1 MTAPNF
7 YQTRECLPKTESK
20 RIKMVTNLEVLKSSS
35 IVGVIERYIPL
46 RKNGANFIACCPF
59 HSEKS
64 PSFVVS
70 EAKGMFKCFGC
81 GKGGDALSFIKEYEK
96 IDFNEAVKRLSEL
109 TGIAL
114 EYDKAQRVGKS
125 PHEVLEKI
133 NELAKRELA
142 KNAAIVEYL
151 AQRELTQEIC
161 EKYDIGLVPSKQILL
176 ANFSTQEL
184 VESGFANKASGDY
197 GLPRGASTARNDDKK
212 VDSNKNEQ
220 SNNSS
225 QATRRQDFGDR
236 IGAFQAVRGDKTD
249 GLSHKRGAAIADSSP
264 KANAITIPM
273 HHRICIAI
281 RNPQH
286 KVVAFVARTHPHY
299 SFPPNAPKY
308 INSKESYFYKKT
320 QILYLYS
327 NAKSSIQAQK
337 AAFVVEGYIDSI
349 LLHENGFKN
358 AIATGGTAFNVQHLN
373 LLTRLDCEVIFCFDN
388 DKSGMAANFRAVKVC
403 FGAGFYKVKVAILQN
418 RDSKGKRCKD
428 INEALL
434 AMDSNNSAQAESNQ
448 INGAC
453 EARNLESVV
462 GGLGAKGVKKEGGI
476 RESSLPI
483 QAPPSPLERTLSQTK
498 LESSHTAQ
506 KVDSMDCHADKSA
519 RNDREAPKLDFKFL
533 SGYEFFIKWL
543 YKNKDKQ
550 QAFNEIKAAI
560 SACQNF
566 YYKQEFLDT
575 ACKLTGVPQEYF
587 TQDKIPT
594 KQPKD
599 NYSTLIASIL
609 HSQDC
614 AYIASELDLSF
625 LPAQVRGSLQVFIA
639 QSLRASAL
647 GLESAISAPREID
660 RPPVLSHPRGLKN
673 TDSSSKILEAA
684 GEQTQGKSQKAQN
697 LNTPQDSRIFDEKA
711 GLRSGEQGDKTG
723 SSIDAVSHKLPALSQ
738 KAESILKEFIHATPL
753 ESGEFYQHYCDLYLA
768 HLNREQ
774 TKARAK
780 KDLKLVLALSEKIA
794 QVQQDIAAQKA
805 F

>member
-1 MTAPNF
+1 
-7 YQTRECLPKTESK
+7 
-20 RIKMVTNLEVLKSSS
+20 MVTNIEALKSSS
-35 IVGVIERYIPL
+35 IVSVIERYIPL

-96 IDFNEAVKRLSEL
+96 IDFSEAIKRLSEL

-133 NELAKRELA
+133 NELAKRELQ

-151 AQRELTQEIC
+151 AQRGITAEIC
-161 EKYDIGLVPSKQILL
+161 ERYDIGLVPSKSQLL
-176 ANFSTQEL
+176 QHFSAGEL
-184 VESGFANKASGDY
+184 VESGFANEYEKGKISI
-197 GLPRGASTARNDDKK
+197 PMR
-212 VDSNKNEQ
+212 E
-220 SNNSS
+220 
-225 QATRRQDFGDR
+225 R
-236 IGAFQAVRGDKTD
+236 IG
-249 GLSHKRGAAIADSSP
+249 
-264 KANAITIPM
+264 
-273 HHRICIAI
+273 IAI

-286 KVVAFVARTHPHY
+286 KLVAFVARTHPHY
-299 SFPPNAPKY
+299 NFPPNAPKY

-327 NAKSSIQAQK
+327 NAKSHIQAQK

-373 LLTRLDCEVIFCFDN
+373 LLTKLDCEVIFCFDN

-418 RDSKGKRCKD
+418 RDTKGRLCKD
-428 INEALL
+428 INEAL
-434 AMDSNNSAQAESNQ
+434 
-448 INGAC
+448 
-453 EARNLESVV
+453 
-462 GGLGAKGVKKEGGI
+462 
-476 RESSLPI
+476 
-483 QAPPSPLERTLSQTK
+483 
-498 LESSHTAQ
+498 
-506 KVDSMDCHADKSA
+506 MDCHALQGKA
-519 RNDREAPKLDFKFL
+519 RNDREAPNLNETAKDSKVCDEKAGLRSGEQGDKTGASIDAVSHKLPALSRKTESTSEKLKFNYL

-550 QAFNEIKAAI
+550 QAFTEIKAAI
-560 SACQNF
+560 SACKNF
-566 YYKQEFLDT
+566 YDKQEFLDT
-575 ACKLTGVPQEYF
+575 ACKLTGVPSEYF

-599 NYSTLIASIL
+599 DYSKLVASIL
-609 HSQDC
+609 HSEEC

-625 LPAQVRGSLQVFIA
+625 LPAHLRGSLQVFIA

-647 GLESAISAPREID
+647 RDKSASASSDSLRRTTSATQSP
-660 RPPVLSHPRGLKN
+660 LSHSAN
-673 TDSSSKILEAA
+673 FSSQILEAA
-684 GEQTQGKSQKAQN
+684 GEQAQG
-697 LNTPQDSRIFDEKA
+697 
-711 GLRSGEQGDKTG
+711 
-723 SSIDAVSHKLPALSQ
+723 VSQ
-738 KAESILKEFIHATPL
+738 KAESFKEFIEVEPL
-753 ESGEFYQHYCDLYLA
+753 DSDSFYQHYCDLYLA
-768 HLNREQ
+768 HLSREQ

-794 QVQQDIAAQKA
+794 QVQQDIQAQKA

>member
-1 MTAPNF
+1 MRAFLKKPAALRLHRFAGFAGVIALDNPQNHHKILESFADF
-7 YQTRECLPKTESK
+7 YKTRKLRIFCKKARFLTNSQVAGFLMRKQGCVGFCAEISLEWLSHKQKASSLLYRKKPTPKRTK
-20 RIKMVTNLEVLKSSS
+20 VVTNIEALKSSS

-70 EAKGMFKCFGC
+70 EAKGMYKCFGC

-96 IDFNEAVKRLSEL
+96 IDFSEALKRLSEL

-114 EYDKAQRVGKS
+114 EYDKAQRAGKS

-142 KNAAIVEYL
+142 KSEQILAYL
-151 AQRELTQEIC
+151 QERGISKEIC

-176 ANFSTQEL
+176 ANFSAADL
-184 VESGFANKASGDY
+184 VESGFANKYSALGKHS
-197 GLPRGASTARNDDKK
+197 S
-212 VDSNKNEQ
+212 DSK
-220 SNNSS
+220 
-225 QATRRQDFGDR
+225 DFGTTADHQSSSAPKSLESPTSPTASPR
-236 IGAFQAVRGDKTD
+236 ILQEKQ
-249 GLSHKRGAAIADSSP
+249 
-264 KANAITIPM
+264 ANAITIPM

-286 KVVAFVARTHPHY
+286 KIVAFVARTHPHY
-299 SFPPNAPKY
+299 NFPPNAPKY

-327 NAKSSIQAQK
+327 NAKSSIQAQN

-418 RDSKGKRCKD
+418 KDTRGKLCKD

-434 AMDSNNSAQAESNQ
+434 CGNLQAN
-448 INGAC
+448 
-453 EARNLESVV
+453 
-462 GGLGAKGVKKEGGI
+462 
-476 RESSLPI
+476 
-483 QAPPSPLERTLSQTK
+483 T
-498 LESSHTAQ
+498 LESSSTRISSLKGGQGGLNCEVAPLTPPFTPQ
-506 KVDSMDCHADKSA
+506 APDDAFKVARERATIDCMDSASA
-519 RNDREAPKLDFKFL
+519 ELRERKTESTSEKLKFNYL
-533 SGYEFFIKWL
+533 SGFEFFIKWL

-550 QAFNEIKAAI
+550 QAFTEIKAAI
-560 SACQNF
+560 SACKNF
-566 YYKQEFLDT
+566 YDKQEFLDT
-575 ACKLTGVPQEYF
+575 ACKLTGVPSEYF

-599 NYSTLIASIL
+599 DYSTLIASIL
-609 HSQDC
+609 HSEEC

-625 LPAQVRGSLQVFIA
+625 IPQHKQLQAFLQTGENKELAGFI
-639 QSLRASAL
+639 
-647 GLESAISAPREID
+647 E
-660 RPPVLSHPRGLKN
+660 V
-673 TDSSSKILEAA
+673 
-684 GEQTQGKSQKAQN
+684 
-697 LNTPQDSRIFDEKA
+697 
-711 GLRSGEQGDKTG
+711 
-723 SSIDAVSHKLPALSQ
+723 
-738 KAESILKEFIHATPL
+738 TPL
-753 ESGEFYQHYCDLYLA
+753 DSDSFYQHYCDLYLA
-768 HLNREQ
+768 HLSREQ

-794 QVQQDIAAQKA
+794 QVQQDIQAQKA

>member
-1 MTAPNF
+1 
-7 YQTRECLPKTESK
+7 
-20 RIKMVTNLEVLKSSS
+20 MVTNLEALKSSS

-81 GKGGDALSFIKEYEK
+81 GKGGDALNFIKEYEK
-96 IDFNEAVKRLSEL
+96 IDFSEAVKRLSEL

-125 PHEVLEKI
+125 PSEVLEKI

-151 AQRELTQEIC
+151 AQRGLTHEIC

-176 ANFSTQEL
+176 ANFSAADL
-184 VESGFANKASGDY
+184 VESGFANKYSALGKHSGD
-197 GLPRGASTARNDDKK
+197 SK
-212 VDSNKNEQ
+212 
-220 SNNSS
+220 
-225 QATRRQDFGDR
+225 DFGTTADPKSSSAPKSLESPTSPTASPR
-236 IGAFQAVRGDKTD
+236 ILQEKQ
-249 GLSHKRGAAIADSSP
+249 
-264 KANAITIPM
+264 ANAQNISIPM

-286 KVVAFVARTHPHY
+286 KIVAFVARTHPHY
-299 SFPPNAPKY
+299 NFPPNAPKY

-327 NAKSSIQAQK
+327 NAKSHIQAQN

-434 AMDSNNSAQAESNQ
+434 AMDSKETSANAE
-448 INGAC
+448 
-453 EARNLESVV
+453 RY
-462 GGLGAKGVKKEGGI
+462 
-476 RESSLPI
+476 
-483 QAPPSPLERTLSQTK
+483 PLF
-498 LESSHTAQ
+498 
-506 KVDSMDCHADKSA
+506 CHALQGKA
-519 RNDREAPKLDFKFL
+519 RNDDNNAQNLTNSQAAGFADDFGGFQAGGAGIYLGDNEQAHRAESTKSAAKPTPKLEFNYL

-550 QAFNEIKAAI
+550 SAFNEIKAAI

-566 YYKQEFLDT
+566 YDKQEFLDT
-575 ACKLTGVPQEYF
+575 ACKLTGVPSEYF

-599 NYSTLIASIL
+599 DYSKLVASIL
-609 HSQDC
+609 HSEEC

-647 GLESAISAPREID
+647 LKKPAAASPCTASLVLRDKSASASSDSLRRTTSATQSP
-660 RPPVLSHPRGLKN
+660 LSHSAN
-673 TDSSSKILEAA
+673 FSSQILEAA
-684 GEQTQGKSQKAQN
+684 GEQAQGESQKAQN
-697 LNTPQDSRIFDEKA
+697 LNTAQDSRIFDEKV

-723 SSIDAVSHKLPALSQ
+723 ASIDAVSHKLPALSQ
-738 KAESILKEFIHATPL
+738 NKRSGASAAQQVSLEKAESIFKEFIEVKPL

-774 TKARAK
+774 SKARAK

-794 QVQQDIAAQKA
+794 QVQQDIQAQKA

>member
-1 MTAPNF
+1 
-7 YQTRECLPKTESK
+7 
-20 RIKMVTNLEVLKSSS
+20 MVTNIEALKSSS
-35 IVGVIERYIPL
+35 IVSVIERYIPL

-114 EYDKAQRVGKS
+114 EYDSTKPIPKS

-142 KNAAIVEYL
+142 KNAQILAYL
-151 AQRELTQEIC
+151 QERGISKEIC
-161 EKYDIGLVPSKQILL
+161 ERYDIGLVPSKQELL
-176 ANFSTQEL
+176 KHFSATEL
-184 VESGFANKASGDY
+184 VDSNFANAASAY
-197 GLPRGASTARNDDKK
+197 GLPRGASTARNDRET
-212 VDSNKNEQ
+212 KN
-220 SNNSS
+220 
-225 QATRRQDFGDR
+225 ATNPFHSPRAGFCDDFGGFQGSGK
-236 IGAFQAVRGDKTD
+236 GAYLRYVTADTAAESTKSAQKTS
-249 GLSHKRGAAIADSSP
+249 GFIS
-264 KANAITIPM
+264 IPM
-273 HHRICIAI
+273 RHRICIAI

-299 SFPPNAPKY
+299 NFPPNAPKY

-327 NAKSSIQAQK
+327 NAKSHIQAQK

-358 AIATGGTAFNVQHLN
+358 ALATGGTAFNVQHLN
-373 LLTRLDCEVIFCFDN
+373 LLTRLDCEVVFCFDN

-403 FGAGFYKVKVAILQN
+403 FNAGFYKVKVAILQN

-428 INEALL
+428 INEAL
-434 AMDSNNSAQAESNQ
+434 MDSALGEQCGSVANFVKGTTDKVANLPQSLQSNHSPTANLRILEKEKQAETNHTSRK
-448 INGAC
+448 A
-453 EARNLESVV
+453 ESTS
-462 GGLGAKGVKKEGGI
+462 E
-476 RESSLPI
+476 
-483 QAPPSPLERTLSQTK
+483 K
-498 LESSHTAQ
+498 LEF
-506 KVDSMDCHADKSA
+506 
-519 RNDREAPKLDFKFL
+519 NYL

-550 QAFNEIKAAI
+550 QTFNEIKAAI

-566 YYKQEFLDT
+566 YDKQEFLDT
-575 ACKLTGVPQEYF
+575 ACKLTGVPSEYF

-599 NYSTLIASIL
+599 DYSKLVASIL
-609 HSQDC
+609 HSEEC

-625 LPAQVRGSLQVFIA
+625 IPQHKQLQAFLQTGENKELASFIESKPMEAQ
-639 QSLRASAL
+639 
-647 GLESAISAPREID
+647 
-660 RPPVLSHPRGLKN
+660 
-673 TDSSSKILEAA
+673 
-684 GEQTQGKSQKAQN
+684 
-697 LNTPQDSRIFDEKA
+697 
-711 GLRSGEQGDKTG
+711 
-723 SSIDAVSHKLPALSQ
+723 
-738 KAESILKEFIHATPL
+738 
-753 ESGEFYQHYCDLYLA
+753 EFYQHYCDLYLA
-768 HLNREQ
+768 HLSREQ

-794 QVQQDIAAQKA
+794 QVQQDITAQKA

>member
-1 MTAPNF
+1 
-7 YQTRECLPKTESK
+7 
-20 RIKMVTNLEVLKSSS
+20 MVTNIETLKSSS
-35 IVGVIERYIPL
+35 IVSVIERYIPL

-142 KNAAIVEYL
+142 KNAQILAYL
-151 AQRELTQEIC
+151 QERGLTREIC

-176 ANFSTQEL
+176 ANFSAKEL
-184 VESGFANKASGDY
+184 VESGFANEYEKGKIS
-197 GLPRGASTARNDDKK
+197 
-212 VDSNKNEQ
+212 
-220 SNNSS
+220 
-225 QATRRQDFGDR
+225 
-236 IGAFQAVRGDKTD
+236 
-249 GLSHKRGAAIADSSP
+249 
-264 KANAITIPM
+264 IPM
-273 HHRICIAI
+273 RERISIAI

-286 KVVAFVARTHPHY
+286 KLVAFVSRTHPHY
-299 SFPPNAPKY
+299 NFPPNAPKY

-327 NAKSSIQAQK
+327 NARASIQAQK

-358 AIATGGTAFNVQHLN
+358 AIATGGTAFNVAALN
-373 LLTRLDCEVIFCFDN
+373 LLTKLDCEVIFCFDN

-403 FGAGFYKVKVAILQN
+403 FNAGFYKVKVAILQN
-418 RDSKGKRCKD
+418 KDTRGKLCKD

-434 AMDSNNSAQAESNQ
+434 CGNTLQANTLDSSSTRISSLKGGQGGLNCEVTPLIPPLTPQAPGDAFKVARERATIDCMDSASAELSTRKTEST
-448 INGAC
+448 
-453 EARNLESVV
+453 SD
-462 GGLGAKGVKKEGGI
+462 
-476 RESSLPI
+476 
-483 QAPPSPLERTLSQTK
+483 K
-498 LESSHTAQ
+498 L
-506 KVDSMDCHADKSA
+506 
-519 RNDREAPKLDFKFL
+519 KFNYL
-533 SGYEFFIKWL
+533 SGFEFFIKWL

-550 QAFNEIKAAI
+550 QAFTEIKAAI

-566 YYKQEFLDT
+566 YDKQELLDT
-575 ACKLTGVPQEYF
+575 ACKLTGVPSEYF

-599 NYSTLIASIL
+599 DYSKLVASIL
-609 HSQDC
+609 HSQEC

-625 LPAQVRGSLQVFIA
+625 LPKELEQN
-639 QSLRASAL
+639 LRIFLASQ
-647 GLESAISAPREID
+647 
-660 RPPVLSHPRGLKN
+660 KM
-673 TDSSSKILEAA
+673 DSSVLAMDCHA
-684 GEQTQGKSQKAQN
+684 DKSARNDREKV
-697 LNTPQDSRIFDEKA
+697 DSRIFDDKV

-723 SSIDAVSHKLPALSQ
+723 ASIDAVSHKLPALSQ
-738 KAESILKEFIHATPL
+738 NKRSGASAAQQVSLEKAESIFKEFIEVEPL
-753 ESGEFYQHYCDLYLA
+753 DSSEFYQHYCDLYLA
-768 HLNREQ
+768 HLSREQ

-794 QVQQDIAAQKA
+794 QVQRDIQAQKA

>member
-1 MTAPNF
+1 
-7 YQTRECLPKTESK
+7 
-20 RIKMVTNLEVLKSSS
+20 MVTNIETLKSSS

-114 EYDKAQRVGKS
+114 EYDKAQKIGKS

-142 KNAAIVEYL
+142 KNADIVEYL
-151 AQRELTQEIC
+151 AQRGITREIC
-161 EKYDIGLVPSKQILL
+161 EKYDIGLVPSKQELL
-176 ANFSTQEL
+176 KHFSAADL
-184 VESGFANKASGDY
+184 VESGFANAASAY

-225 QATRRQDFGDR
+225 QAAGGR
-236 IGAFQAVRGDKTD
+236 IFDEKAGLRSGEQGDKTRASID
-249 GLSHKRGAAIADSSP
+249 AVSHKLPALSQ
-264 KANAITIPM
+264 KANAQNISIPM

-286 KVVAFVARTHPHY
+286 KIIAFVARTHPHY
-299 SFPPNAPKY
+299 NFPPNAPKY

-327 NAKSSIQAQK
+327 NARASIQAQK

-358 AIATGGTAFNVQHLN
+358 ALATGGTAFNVQHLN
-373 LLTRLDCEVIFCFDN
+373 LLTRLDCEVVFCFDN

-403 FGAGFYKVKVAILQN
+403 FGAGFYKVKVAILQV
-418 RDSKGKRCKD
+418 RDERGRLCKD

-434 AMDSNNSAQAESNQ
+434 CRNTLQAN
-448 INGAC
+448 
-453 EARNLESVV
+453 
-462 GGLGAKGVKKEGGI
+462 
-476 RESSLPI
+476 
-483 QAPPSPLERTLSQTK
+483 T
-498 LESSHTAQ
+498 LESSSTKISSLKGGQGGLNWQARLPYPPLFFHSFCPQAPDDAFKVARERATIDCMDSASAELSAQ
-506 KVDSMDCHADKSA
+506 KAESTS
-519 RNDREAPKLDFKFL
+519 PKLDFKYL

-566 YYKQEFLDT
+566 YDKQEFLDT

-599 NYSTLIASIL
+599 DYSKLVASIL
-609 HSQDC
+609 HSQEC

-647 GLESAISAPREID
+647 RDKSASASSDSLRRTTSATQSP
-660 RPPVLSHPRGLKN
+660 LSHSAN
-673 TDSSSKILEAA
+673 FSSQILEAA
-684 GEQTQGKSQKAQN
+684 GEQAQGK
-697 LNTPQDSRIFDEKA
+697 TPKELA
-711 GLRSGEQGDKTG
+711 
-723 SSIDAVSHKLPALSQ
+723 
-738 KAESILKEFIHATPL
+738 EFIEVETL

-768 HLNREQ
+768 HLTREQ

-794 QVQQDIAAQKA
+794 QVRQDIQAQKA

>member
-1 MTAPNF
+1 MTADSTKQSPF
-7 YQTRECLPKTESK
+7 LAKKPTPE
-20 RIKMVTNLEVLKSSS
+20 RIKMVTNLEALKSSS
-35 IVGVIERYIPL
+35 IVSVIERYIPL

-109 TGIAL
+109 TGITL
-114 EYDKAQRVGKS
+114 EYDKAHRVGKS

-133 NELAKRELA
+133 NELAKRELQ

-151 AQRELTQEIC
+151 AQRGITREIC
-161 EKYDIGLVPSKQILL
+161 EKYDIGLVPSKHILL
-176 ANFSTQEL
+176 ANFSAQEL
-184 VESGFANKASGDY
+184 VESGFANAASAY
-197 GLPRGASTARNDDKK
+197 GLPRGASTARNDDK
-212 VDSNKNEQ
+212 NEISRSSKQ

-225 QATRRQDFGDR
+225 QAAGGR
-236 IGAFQAVRGDKTD
+236 IFDEKAGVRSGEQGDKTGASID
-249 GLSHKRGAAIADSSP
+249 AVSHKLPALSQ
-264 KANAITIPM
+264 KANAQNISIPM
-273 HHRICIAI
+273 RERIGIAI

-286 KVVAFVARTHPHY
+286 KIVAFVARTHPHY
-299 SFPPNAPKY
+299 NFPPNAPKY

-327 NAKSSIQAQK
+327 NARASIQAQK

-403 FGAGFYKVKVAILQN
+403 FGAGFYRVKVAILQN
-418 RDSKGKRCKD
+418 KDTRGKLCKD

-434 AMDSNNSAQAESNQ
+434 CDTLQANTLDSNSTRISSLKGGQGGLNCEVTPLIPPLTPQAPDDAFKVARERATIDCMDSASAELSTRKAEST
-448 INGAC
+448 
-453 EARNLESVV
+453 
-462 GGLGAKGVKKEGGI
+462 
-476 RESSLPI
+476 
-483 QAPPSPLERTLSQTK
+483 SPK
-498 LESSHTAQ
+498 LE
-506 KVDSMDCHADKSA
+506 
-519 RNDREAPKLDFKFL
+519 FKYL

-566 YYKQEFLDT
+566 YDKQEFLDT

-599 NYSTLIASIL
+599 DYSKLVASIL
-609 HSQDC
+609 HSQEC

-625 LPAQVRGSLQVFIA
+625 LPKELEQN
-639 QSLRASAL
+639 LRIFLASQ
-647 GLESAISAPREID
+647 
-660 RPPVLSHPRGLKN
+660 KM
-673 TDSSSKILEAA
+673 DSSVLAMDCHA
-684 GEQTQGKSQKAQN
+684 DKSARNDREKV
-697 LNTPQDSRIFDEKA
+697 DSRIFDDKV

-723 SSIDAVSHKLPALSQ
+723 ASIDAVSHKLPALSQ
-738 KAESILKEFIHATPL
+738 NKRSGASAAQQVSLEKAESIFKEFIEVEPL
-753 ESGEFYQHYCDLYLA
+753 DSNSFYQHYCDLYLA
-768 HLNREQ
+768 HLTREQ

-794 QVQQDIAAQKA
+794 QVQRDIQAQKA

>member
-1 MTAPNF
+1 
-7 YQTRECLPKTESK
+7 
-20 RIKMVTNLEVLKSSS
+20 MVTNIETLKSSS

-125 PHEVLEKI
+125 PSEVLEKI
-133 NELAKRELA
+133 NALAKSELA
-142 KNAAIVEYL
+142 KNADIVEYL
-151 AQRELTQEIC
+151 AQRGLTQEIC
-161 EKYDIGLVPSKQILL
+161 EKYDIGLVPSKQELL
-176 ANFSTQEL
+176 KHFSAADL
-184 VESGFANKASGDY
+184 VECGFANKYSALGKHSADLGDS
-197 GLPRGASTARNDDKK
+197 RAVITDK
-212 VDSNKNEQ
+212 VTPTPE
-220 SNNSS
+220 
-225 QATRRQDFGDR
+225 
-236 IGAFQAVRGDKTD
+236 
-249 GLSHKRGAAIADSSP
+249 SP
-264 KANAITIPM
+264 KNHESPTASPRILQEKQANAQNISIPM

-281 RNPQH
+281 RTPQH
-286 KVVAFVARTHPHY
+286 KIVAFVARTHPHY
-299 SFPPNAPKY
+299 NFPPNAPKY

-358 AIATGGTAFNVQHLN
+358 ALATGGTAFNVQHLN

-403 FGAGFYKVKVAILQN
+403 FNAGFYRVKVAILQV
-418 RDSKGKRCKD
+418 RDERGKLCKD
-428 INEALL
+428 INEAL
-434 AMDSNNSAQAESNQ
+434 MTKDSALGNHSSDSKDFGTTADHQSSSAPKSLESTTSNTANLRILEKEKQTSSLNQ
-448 INGAC
+448 N
-453 EARNLESVV
+453 ARNLNEPAKDSRIFDEKS
-462 GGLGAKGVKKEGGI
+462 GL
-476 RESSLPI
+476 SSDWQGSYLSGNDRRQSRRI
-483 QAPPSPLERTLSQTK
+483 HDLSQKAESTSEK
-498 LESSHTAQ
+498 L
-506 KVDSMDCHADKSA
+506 
-519 RNDREAPKLDFKFL
+519 KFNYL
-533 SGYEFFIKWL
+533 SGFEFFIKWL
-543 YKNKDKQ
+543 YKNKDKH

-566 YYKQEFLDT
+566 YDKQEFLDT

-599 NYSTLIASIL
+599 DYSTLIASIL
-609 HSQDC
+609 HNEEC

-625 LPAQVRGSLQVFIA
+625 IPQHKQLQAFLHTGESKELGRFIDFKPM
-639 QSLRASAL
+639 
-647 GLESAISAPREID
+647 E
-660 RPPVLSHPRGLKN
+660 
-673 TDSSSKILEAA
+673 
-684 GEQTQGKSQKAQN
+684 TQ
-697 LNTPQDSRIFDEKA
+697 
-711 GLRSGEQGDKTG
+711 
-723 SSIDAVSHKLPALSQ
+723 
-738 KAESILKEFIHATPL
+738 
-753 ESGEFYQHYCDLYLA
+753 EFYQHYCDLYLA
-768 HLNREQ
+768 HLSREQ

-794 QVQQDIAAQKA
+794 QVQQDIQAQKA

>member
-1 MTAPNF
+1 
-7 YQTRECLPKTESK
+7 
-20 RIKMVTNLEVLKSSS
+20 MVTNLEALKSQS

-125 PHEVLEKI
+125 PSEVLEKI
-133 NELAKRELA
+133 NELAKRELV

-151 AQRELTQEIC
+151 AQRGLTQEIC

-220 SNNSS
+220 SNISS
-225 QATRRQDFGDR
+225 QAAGGR
-236 IGAFQAVRGDKTD
+236 IFDEKAGLRSGEQGDKTGASID
-249 GLSHKRGAAIADSSP
+249 AVSHKLPALSQ

-286 KVVAFVARTHPHY
+286 KIVAFVARTHPHY
-299 SFPPNAPKY
+299 NFPPNAPKY

-358 AIATGGTAFNVQHLN
+358 ALATGGTAFNVQHLN

-403 FGAGFYKVKVAILQN
+403 FNAGFYRVKVAILQN
-418 RDSKGKRCKD
+418 RDTKGRLCKD
-428 INEALL
+428 INEALMTKDSAL
-434 AMDSNNSAQAESNQ
+434 GNHSSDSKDFGTTADHQSSSAPKSLESTTSNTANLRILEKEKRTTLESSSRAAQSGVAIHKKADSNDEAPNLNETAKDSRICDEKSLLCEQAQGSYLSGNDRR
-448 INGAC
+448 AC
-453 EARNLESVV
+453 EAIKDLSRKAESTS
-462 GGLGAKGVKKEGGI
+462 E
-476 RESSLPI
+476 
-483 QAPPSPLERTLSQTK
+483 K
-498 LESSHTAQ
+498 L
-506 KVDSMDCHADKSA
+506 
-519 RNDREAPKLDFKFL
+519 KFNYL

-543 YKNKDKQ
+543 YKNNDKQ

-566 YYKQEFLDT
+566 YDKQEFLDT
-575 ACKLTGVPQEYF
+575 ACKLTGVPSEYF

-599 NYSTLIASIL
+599 DYSTLIASIL
-609 HSQDC
+609 HNEEC

-625 LPAQVRGSLQVFIA
+625 IPQHKQLQAFL
-639 QSLRASAL
+639 Q
-647 GLESAISAPREID
+647 
-660 RPPVLSHPRGLKN
+660 
-673 TDSSSKILEAA
+673 T
-684 GEQTQGKSQKAQN
+684 GENKELA
-697 LNTPQDSRIFDEKA
+697 
-711 GLRSGEQGDKTG
+711 
-723 SSIDAVSHKLPALSQ
+723 
-738 KAESILKEFIHATPL
+738 EFIEVEPL
-753 ESGEFYQHYCDLYLA
+753 DSDSFYQHYCDLYLA
-768 HLNREQ
+768 HLSREQ

-794 QVQQDIAAQKA
+794 QVQQDIQAQKA

>member
-1 MTAPNF
+1 M
-7 YQTRECLPKTESK
+7 
-20 RIKMVTNLEVLKSSS
+20 ITNIEALKSSS
-35 IVGVIERYIPL
+35 IVSVIERYIPL

-125 PHEVLEKI
+125 PSEVLEKI
-133 NELAKRELA
+133 NELAKSELA
-142 KNAAIVEYL
+142 KNTQILTYL
-151 AQRELTQEIC
+151 QERGISKEIC
-161 EKYDIGLVPSKQILL
+161 ERYDIGLVPSKSQLL
-176 ANFSTQEL
+176 QHFSAQEL
-184 VESGFANKASGDY
+184 VESNFANGASALGNHSGDFKDFRATAD
-197 GLPRGASTARNDDKK
+197 PKSSSTLKSLKSTTSTTANL
-212 VDSNKNEQ
+212 
-220 SNNSS
+220 
-225 QATRRQDFGDR
+225 R
-236 IGAFQAVRGDKTD
+236 ILEKEKQT
-249 GLSHKRGAAIADSSP
+249 DSSHTAQ
-264 KANAITIPM
+264 KTSGFISIPM

-286 KVVAFVARTHPHY
+286 KIVAFVARTHPHY

-327 NAKSSIQAQK
+327 NARASIQAQK

-358 AIATGGTAFNVQHLN
+358 ALATGGTAFNMQHLN
-373 LLTRLDCEVIFCFDN
+373 LLTKLDCEVIFCFDN

-418 RDSKGKRCKD
+418 RDTRGKLCKD

-434 AMDSNNSAQAESNQ
+434 CGNTLQANTLDSSSTRINSLKGGRGGLNCEVVPLIPPLTPQAPDDAFKVARERATIDCMDSASAELSTQKAQ
-448 INGAC
+448 
-453 EARNLESVV
+453 
-462 GGLGAKGVKKEGGI
+462 
-476 RESSLPI
+476 SS
-483 QAPPSPLERTLSQTK
+483 SEK
-498 LESSHTAQ
+498 L
-506 KVDSMDCHADKSA
+506 
-519 RNDREAPKLDFKFL
+519 KFNYL

-566 YYKQEFLDT
+566 YDKQEFLDT
-575 ACKLTGVPQEYF
+575 ACKLTGVPSEYF

-599 NYSTLIASIL
+599 DYSKLVASIL
-609 HSQDC
+609 HSEEC

-625 LPAQVRGSLQVFIA
+625 IPQHKHLQAFLHTGENKELASFI
-639 QSLRASAL
+639 
-647 GLESAISAPREID
+647 ESKPMD
-660 RPPVLSHPRGLKN
+660 
-673 TDSSSKILEAA
+673 
-684 GEQTQGKSQKAQN
+684 TQ
-697 LNTPQDSRIFDEKA
+697 
-711 GLRSGEQGDKTG
+711 
-723 SSIDAVSHKLPALSQ
+723 
-738 KAESILKEFIHATPL
+738 
-753 ESGEFYQHYCDLYLA
+753 EFYQHYCDLYLA
-768 HLNREQ
+768 HLTLEQ

-780 KDLKLVLALSEKIA
+780 KDLQLVIALSEKIA
-794 QVQQDIAAQKA
+794 QVQRDIQAQKT

>member
-1 MTAPNF
+1 MTAPKF
-7 YQTRECLPKTESK
+7 LETRECLPKTESK
-20 RIKMVTNLEVLKSSS
+20 RIKMVTNLEALKSQS

-96 IDFNEAVKRLSEL
+96 IDFNEALKRLSEL

-133 NELAKRELA
+133 NELAKRELV
-142 KNAAIVEYL
+142 KNADIVEYL
-151 AQRELTQEIC
+151 AQRGLTQEIC
-161 EKYDIGLVPSKQILL
+161 EKYDIGLVPSKQELL
-176 ANFSTQEL
+176 KHFSAADL

-220 SNNSS
+220 SN
-225 QATRRQDFGDR
+225 QAAGGR
-236 IGAFQAVRGDKTD
+236 IFDEKAGLRSGEQGDKTRASID
-249 GLSHKRGAAIADSSP
+249 AVSHKLPALSQ
-264 KANAITIPM
+264 KANAQNISIPM
-273 HHRICIAI
+273 RSRIGIAI

-286 KVVAFVARTHPHY
+286 KIVAFVARTHPHY
-299 SFPPNAPKY
+299 NFPPNAPKY

-327 NAKSSIQAQK
+327 NAKSSIQAK
-337 AAFVVEGYIDSI
+337 KEAFVVEGYIDSI

-358 AIATGGTAFNVQHLN
+358 ALATGGTAFNVQHLN
-373 LLTRLDCEVIFCFDN
+373 LLTRLDCEVVFCFDN

-403 FGAGFYKVKVAILQN
+403 FNAGFYKVKVAILQN

-462 GGLGAKGVKKEGGI
+462 GGLGGERGDKGGDFA
-476 RESSLPI
+476 I
-483 QAPPSPLERTLSQTK
+483 QAPLSPLERTLSQTK

-506 KVDSMDCHADKSA
+506 KVDSMDCHAHQAA

-566 YYKQEFLDT
+566 YDKQEFLDT
-575 ACKLTGVPQEYF
+575 ACKLTGVPSEYF

-599 NYSTLIASIL
+599 DYSKLVASIL
-609 HSQDC
+609 HSEEC

-639 QSLRASAL
+639 QSLRASAF

-684 GEQTQGKSQKAQN
+684 GKQAQGK
-697 LNTPQDSRIFDEKA
+697 TPKELA
-711 GLRSGEQGDKTG
+711 
-723 SSIDAVSHKLPALSQ
+723 
-738 KAESILKEFIHATPL
+738 EFIEVKPL
-753 ESGEFYQHYCDLYLA
+753 DSNEFYQHYCDLYLA
-768 HLNREQ
+768 HLSREQ

>member
-1 MTAPNF
+1 
-7 YQTRECLPKTESK
+7 
-20 RIKMVTNLEVLKSSS
+20 MVTNLEVLKSSS
-35 IVGVIERYIPL
+35 IVGVIKRYIPL

-109 TGIAL
+109 TGVAL

-125 PHEVLEKI
+125 PSEVLEKI
-133 NELAKRELA
+133 NEQAKRELA
-142 KNAAIVEYL
+142 KNAQILAYL
-151 AQRELTQEIC
+151 HKRGISKEIC

-176 ANFSTQEL
+176 ANFSAQEL
-184 VESGFANKASGDY
+184 VESGFANATSAY
-197 GLPRGASTARNDDKK
+197 GLPRGASTARNDREK

-220 SNNSS
+220 SNNSN
-225 QATRRQDFGDR
+225 QVTRRQDFGDR
-236 IGAFQAVRGDKTD
+236 IGALQAARGDKTD
-249 GLSHKRGAAIADSSP
+249 GLSHKRGAGIADSSP
-264 KANAITIPM
+264 KANAQNISIPM

-286 KVVAFVARTHPHY
+286 KIVAFVARTHPHY
-299 SFPPNAPKY
+299 NFPPNAPKY

-434 AMDSNNSAQAESNQ
+434 AMDSNKN
-448 INGAC
+448 
-453 EARNLESVV
+453 ARNLNETAKDSRIFDEKS
-462 GGLGAKGVKKEGGI
+462 GL
-476 RESSLPI
+476 SSDWQGSYLSGNDRRQSRRI
-483 QAPPSPLERTLSQTK
+483 HDLSQKAESTSEQ
-498 LESSHTAQ
+498 LEF
-506 KVDSMDCHADKSA
+506 
-519 RNDREAPKLDFKFL
+519 NYL

-550 QAFNEIKAAI
+550 SAFNEIKAAI

-566 YYKQEFLDT
+566 YDKQEFLDT
-575 ACKLTGVPQEYF
+575 ACKLTGVPSEYF

-599 NYSTLIASIL
+599 DYSKLVASIL
-609 HSQDC
+609 HSEEC
-614 AYIASELDLSF
+614 AYIATELDLSF
-625 LPAQVRGSLQVFIA
+625 IPQHKQLQAFLHTGENKELSGFIEVEP
-639 QSLRASAL
+639 L
-647 GLESAISAPREID
+647 
-660 RPPVLSHPRGLKN
+660 
-673 TDSSSKILEAA
+673 DS
-684 GEQTQGKSQKAQN
+684 N
-697 LNTPQDSRIFDEKA
+697 
-711 GLRSGEQGDKTG
+711 
-723 SSIDAVSHKLPALSQ
+723 
-738 KAESILKEFIHATPL
+738 
-753 ESGEFYQHYCDLYLA
+753 EFYQHYCDLYLA
-768 HLNREQ
+768 HLSREQ
-774 TKARAK
+774 TKAKAK

-794 QVQQDIAAQKA
+794 QVQQDIQAQKA

>member
-1 MTAPNF
+1 
-7 YQTRECLPKTESK
+7 
-20 RIKMVTNLEVLKSSS
+20 MVTNLEALKSSS

-125 PHEVLEKI
+125 PSEVLEKI
-133 NELAKRELA
+133 NALAKRELA

-151 AQRELTQEIC
+151 AQRGLTQEIC

-225 QATRRQDFGDR
+225 QAAGGR
-236 IGAFQAVRGDKTD
+236 IFDEKAGLRSGEQGDKTGASID
-249 GLSHKRGAAIADSSP
+249 AASHKLPALSQ
-264 KANAITIPM
+264 KANAQNISIPM

-286 KVVAFVARTHPHY
+286 KIVAFVARTHPHY

-358 AIATGGTAFNVQHLN
+358 ALATGGTAFNVQHLN

-403 FGAGFYKVKVAILQN
+403 FNAGFYRVKVAILQN

-434 AMDSNNSAQAESNQ
+434 AMD
-448 INGAC
+448 
-453 EARNLESVV
+453 
-462 GGLGAKGVKKEGGI
+462 
-476 RESSLPI
+476 
-483 QAPPSPLERTLSQTK
+483 
-498 LESSHTAQ
+498 
-506 KVDSMDCHADKSA
+506 CHALQGKA
-519 RNDREAPKLDFKFL
+519 RNDDNNAQNLTNSQAAGFCDDFGGFQGSGKGAYLGYVTADTAAESTKSAQKPTPKLEFNYL

-543 YKNKDKQ
+543 YKNKDKHS
-550 QAFNEIKAAI
+550 AFNEIKAAI

-566 YYKQEFLDT
+566 YDKQEFLDT
-575 ACKLTGVPQEYF
+575 ACKLTGVPSEYF

-599 NYSTLIASIL
+599 DYSKLVASIL
-609 HSQDC
+609 HSEEC

-625 LPAQVRGSLQVFIA
+625 IPQHKQLQAFLHTGENKELAGFIEVEP
-639 QSLRASAL
+639 L
-647 GLESAISAPREID
+647 
-660 RPPVLSHPRGLKN
+660 
-673 TDSSSKILEAA
+673 DS
-684 GEQTQGKSQKAQN
+684 
-697 LNTPQDSRIFDEKA
+697 DS
-711 GLRSGEQGDKTG
+711 
-723 SSIDAVSHKLPALSQ
+723 
-738 KAESILKEFIHATPL
+738 
-753 ESGEFYQHYCDLYLA
+753 FYTHYCDLYLA
-768 HLNREQ
+768 HLTREQ

-794 QVQQDIAAQKA
+794 QVQQDIQAQKA